1 MTTASLQSISLD
13 QLSTVSGGDLQ
24 GFLQGT
30 GRVLDTMVHDATVGA
45 VGGGAIGAAAGL
57 VGGPAAP
64 ATVAG
69 GAATGG
75 AIGGLGGA
83 LFGIGRGIGNEVFG
97 NNAAPAAAR

>member
-1 MTTASLQSISLD
+1 MTTDTLPTISLD
-13 QLSTVSGGDLQ
+13 VLATISGGDFQ

-45 VGGGAIGAAAGL
+45 VGGAGIGAAAGL
-57 VGGPAAP
+57 IGGPAAP

-97 NNAAPAAAR
+97 NTPAAAPAR